1 MVLYRFI
8 MRHFFLFLFIFGVLV
23 TGYSQN
29 HKSDKILLP
38 VKQKKFRHRQH
49 NNNQT
54 KPANTVRA
62 LQYAEHVLRKA
73 EEANDSMQ
81 MASMYT
87 VIGDVYFSEKSYHFA
102 MQYYLNAF
110 EIYRN
115 INNKT
120 ELAYS
125 FMDIGDCYKAQ
136 NNIDVSFDYYV
147 KAKDTCQ
154 SIGDQKGVSVAFD
167 KLGDLFIDLDPKL
180 ALKNY
185 NASLKIRRQL
195 NAQEAIAYSHTN
207 IARAYKYSEQ
217 YKDSENHIN
226 KALQIYEQYKDRQNI
241 AKLLFMR
248 GELQL
253 LKEAYD
259 SAEENFRNVISI
271 FSEYNNSQ
279 AIIDAYLKLSETFSK
294 QQQFN
299 DALSFA
305 KNALRLTDSLSLM
318 EKKRDVFLMLSTI
331 YHAQA
336 KCTLA
341 FEFYK
346 KYNALNDSLEQ
357 KAKSD
362 QFSKYQLSYEKL
374 MKNKEIEILEVE
386 NEKRLLKQK
395 YEKYFFIGIAAI
407 ALAGIVVFSLR
418 YREKNRATKMLL
430 TKNQQ
435 IHEQKEE
442 LQQTFERLSENEKKL
457 RLANQTKD
465 RLFSIIGHDL
475 RNPIGAI
482 KSILDELVAPDSP
495 FDEES
500 KNEIL
505 KDLSESAQNTYI
517 LLENLLCWAKNQ
529 SGDIQFKPER
539 IKIRELIK
547 QNTGLLNHNAQS
559 KQISIKLPNLDDV
572 EIFADKN
579 MINTVIRNLLSNAIK
594 FTPEGGEIRIS
605 TKINDKKDNIQLFI
619 EDTGV
624 GIPKENIDKLFDSN
638 IHFSTYG
645 THDEKGSGLGLILCK
660 EFIEMH
666 NGTIHVESVQ
676 GKGSTFI
683 IDFPVNTS
691 SKPEA

>member
-1 MVLYRFI
+1 MVLYQLI
-8 MRHFFLFLFIFGVLV
+8 MRHFFLFLFIFGVLIA
-23 TGYSQN
+23 GYPQS
-29 HKSDKILLP
+29 HKSDKILYTA
-38 VKQKKFRHRQH
+38 KQKRSRHQQH
-49 NNNQT
+49 TNNQT
-54 KPANTVRA
+54 KPANTIRA

-81 MASMYT
+81 MAAMYT

-110 EIYRN
+110 EIYRKM
-115 INNKT
+115 NNKT

-136 NNIDVSFDYYV
+136 NNIDISYDYYI

-154 SIGDQKGVSVAFD
+154 STGDQKGVSVAFD

-185 NASLKIRRQL
+185 VASLKIRQRL
-195 NAQEAIAYSHTN
+195 NAQEAIAVSNTN
-207 IARAYKYSEQ
+207 IARAYKHSKQ
-217 YKDSENHIN
+217 YDEAEKYVN
-226 KALQIYEQYKDRQNI
+226 KAINIYEQYKDRQNI
-241 AKLLFMR
+241 AKLLLMW

-253 LKEAYD
+253 LKDEYEKAVQ
-259 SAEENFRNVISI
+259 NFRNAISI
-271 FSEYNNSQ
+271 FNEYNNTE
-279 AIIDAYLKLSETFSK
+279 AIINAYLKLSETYSE
-294 QQQFN
+294 QQQF
-299 DALSFA
+299 DSALRSA
-305 KNALRLTDSLSLM
+305 QNALQLSDSLSLM
-318 EKKRDVFLMLSTI
+318 EKKRDVFFILSGI
-331 YHAQA
+331 YSAQA
-336 KCTLA
+336 KCAPA

-346 KYNALNDSLEQ
+346 KYNALNDSIEQ
-357 KAKSD
+357 KVKSD

-374 MKNKEIEILEVE
+374 MKNKEIEVLEVE

-407 ALAGIVVFSLR
+407 ALAGIIVFSLR
-418 YREKNRATKMLL
+418 YREKNRATKILL

-457 RLANQTKD
+457 RQANQTKD

-482 KSILDELVAPDSP
+482 KSILDELIAPDSP
-495 FDEES
+495 FDEAG

-529 SGDIQFKPER
+529 SGDIQFNPENV
-539 IKIRELIK
+539 KISELIE
-547 QNTGLLNHNAQS
+547 QNIGLLNHNAQS
-559 KQISIKLPNLDDV
+559 KQIDIKLQELNDV
-572 EIFADKN
+572 EIVADKN

-594 FTPEGGEIRIS
+594 FTPDGGEIRIGS
-605 TKINDKKDNIQLFI
+605 KQRNDSKNIQIFI

-624 GIPKENIDKLFDSN
+624 GIPKENIDKLFDNN

-645 THDEKGSGLGLILCK
+645 THEEKGSGLGLILCK
-660 EFIEMH
+660 EFIEKH
-666 NGTIHVESVQ
+666 NGKIHVESVLD
-676 GKGSTFI
+676 KGSTFI
-683 IDFPVNTS
+683 IEFPLRTAKS
-691 SKPEA
+691 RR